1 MRQRDEALRSLADS
15 LSADRPTGA
24 MIREMHILSKRY
36 AASAWRIDRNYE
48 DMPAAYAGTPKE
60 FLWQAFQSGA
70 PMPLGERQLRNIV
83 A

>member
-1 MRQRDEALRSLADS
+1 
-15 LSADRPTGA
+15 
-24 MIREMHILSKRY
+24 
-36 AASAWRIDRNYE
+36 
-48 DMPAAYAGTPKE
+48 MPPAYAGTPKE